1 MNKALYKIVGNGVI
15 ITPKVKRELDGLY
28 RGWPAAQ
35 HRDTQREY
43 NPKSL
48 KHGIVK
54 LILVFKR

>member
-35 HRDTQREY
+35 Q
-43 NPKSL
+43 
-48 KHGIVK
+48 K
-54 LILVFKR
+54 LAPDCHSRRAGLVLDGCLC